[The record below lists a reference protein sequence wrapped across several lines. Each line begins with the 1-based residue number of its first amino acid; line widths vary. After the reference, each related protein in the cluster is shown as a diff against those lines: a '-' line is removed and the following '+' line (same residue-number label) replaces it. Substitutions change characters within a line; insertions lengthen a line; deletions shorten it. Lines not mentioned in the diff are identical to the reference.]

1 MKFAD
6 ILLWTAN
13 SGGTQVFLGAPWVP
27 LTIKLAPDTWRSQI
41 ALNWLAVSP
50 HYFFRTPANRSLGR
64 RSFLRSEWERIRI
77 SREVLVDHLVRPY
90 LQPHFNVLDY
100 GCGPGLLAVRSA
112 KYVRHVIACDISRGV
127 LECAK
132 TLSGASNIQY
142 LLVPRSGRLDVEAG
156 SVDLVYCFAV
166 FQHLEDAV
174 VRGVL
179 ADFARVMK
187 AGAKAV
193 IHVVLS
199 GTTGWKTEADWRM
212 DQSIK
217 GLAKWRFGLHCFS
230 RTREEM
236 MALVTDAGFSEV
248 SFEPIQVPELMNDGV
263 SDGSLLVFR
272 KPV

>member
-27 LTIKLAPDTWRSQI
+27 LTIKLAPDAWRRQI
-41 ALNWLAVSP
+41 ALNWLALSP
-50 HYFFRTPANRSLGR
+50 HYFFRTPANKTLGHR
-64 RSFLRSEWERIRI
+64 AFLISEWERGRI
-77 SREVLVDHLVRPY
+77 SREVLVDHLIRPY
-90 LQPHFNVLDY
+90 LQPQFNVLDY

-132 TLSGASNIQY
+132 TLTGASNIQY
-142 LLVPRSGRLDVEAG
+142 LLVPRSGRLDVETA

-174 VRGVL
+174 VREVL

-187 AGAKAV
+187 PGARALV
-193 IHVVLS
+193 HVVLS

-217 GLAKWRFGLHCFS
+217 GRAKWRFGLHCFS
-230 RTREEM
+230 RTQEEM
-236 MALVTDAGFSEV
+236 TALATDAGFSEV
-248 SFEPIQVPELMNDGV
+248 SFVPIDVPELMDGIA
-263 SDGSLLVFR
+263 DDNLLVFR
-272 KPV
+272 KPA